1 LELQFAS
8 SELQRLY
15 TDDVGADKY
24 STGTVTLFRRRIRH
38 IEAAKDLH
46 DLQCPGGV
54 QYRQLGSGYPRK
66 SSLALNGSW
75 DLIISEQD
83 SQGGKQIVVLEISKR
98 DGGKP

>member
-15 TDDVGADKY
+15 TDDVGADNY
-24 STGTVTLFRRRIRH
+24 STETVRLFRRRIRH

-46 DLQCPGGV
+46 DLKSPGGV
-54 QYRQLGSGYPRK
+54 QYTQLSSGHPKK

-75 DLIISEQD
+75 HLIILEQD
-83 SQGGKQIVVLEISKR
+83 SQGGEQIVVLEISKR
-98 DGGKP
+98 DGGHS